1 LKNTGRGRKKVAIMV
16 SEKEF
21 WMAEKSVMTKSG
33 KSNQKKRTATTTK
46 YQPLP
51 VDTQTMA
58 SQKVFDAIPLAIVSV
73 DWKGQIQYMNRTA
86 KSLLGELPQQL
97 KLEEWTQTIGLYL
110 DDGRIPFPEQQL
122 PLLRALRGEHVQE
135 PEELILRKPGEE
147 KGIWIAISAELL
159 RDENGNV
166 DGAIAIIRNIHYR
179 KQIELSR
186 ERQIKRTDALYRLSR
201 TVAEAG
207 NDLYKITHL
216 ATRFTAEEIGDAS
229 ILTLLNPS
237 GDKLRIAAFHDT
249 TPRAQALLRKSLTPD
264 YEYDPTQALAG
275 GVLKSGEPVLIPSL
289 PPEQLKVITLPAFQ
303 EFVDEVGIDSVL
315 VVPLMGRSGV
325 VGTIHLLRHRGNR
338 SFNVDDQSF
347 LTDIAYRIALAIE
360 NCRLFESL
368 HAEITERLSAKQALE
383 ISEARFR
390 SIFESVTVGIKVLD
404 LDGKILQTNYAFQS
418 MVGYT
423 ENELA
428 GNPFYQFLYPEDVR
442 QAKRLFEGAKVN
454 GTSFFRFEHRTIHR
468 DQSIVWVKTV
478 FTVIRQGTKTD
489 DPALVVGIVE
499 NITEQKRLE
508 LEMAEL
514 NSRLQNSME
523 LERLRLAQE
532 LHDNP
537 MQSLYSAIYRIEE
550 LRGTVEP
557 KLKDALGDVKQH
569 IQNVLQDLRATAK
582 ELRPPTIFNFGLEN
596 AIRSHANDILEKHP
610 NLNIYLSL
618 AHDRQI
624 LPEKVR
630 LALFR
635 IFQQSIANVIRH
647 SKATEVHVRFSFDA
661 EEAHLEIKDNGRGF
675 NVPSNWIDFVRQ
687 GHYGLAGAAER
698 ANTLGGVFRVQSKPG
713 KSTIIHVTIPW
724 KDSLE

>member
-1 LKNTGRGRKKVAIMV
+1 MV
-16 SEKEF
+16 
-21 WMAEKSVMTKSG
+21 EKSVMTKSG
-33 KSNQKKRTATTTK
+33 KSNQKKQAATT

-51 VDTQTMA
+51 LDGQTMA
-58 SQKVFDAIPLAIVSV
+58 SQKIFEAIPLAIVSV
-73 DWKGQIQYMNRTA
+73 DWNGQIQYMNKAA
-86 KSLLGELPQQL
+86 KTLLGEPNPHL
-97 KLEEWTQTIGLYL
+97 KLEEWAQSFGLYL
-110 DDGRIPFPEQQL
+110 DDGIMPFPDQKL
-122 PLLRALRGEHVQE
+122 PLLRALRGEEVRE
-135 PEELILRKPGEE
+135 PEEMILRKEGSD
-147 KGIWIAISAELL
+147 KGIWISMSAELL

-166 DGAIAIIRNIHYR
+166 DGAIGLIREIDYR
-179 KQIELSR
+179 KQIELAR
-186 ERQIKRTDALYRLSR
+186 EKQIKRTEALYRFSHDI
-201 TVAEAG
+201 AEAG
-207 NDLYKITHL
+207 NELNRIMNLVAKFST
-216 ATRFTAEEIGDAS
+216 EVIGDLGLIS
-229 ILTLLNPS
+229 LLNAN
-237 GDKLRIAAFHDT
+237 GDRLKIGAFYDISPTGQAIMRKLFE
-249 TPRAQALLRKSLTPD
+249 PD
-264 YEYDPTQALAG
+264 FEYDHSKTLAG
-275 GVLKSGEPVLIPSL
+275 SVVRSGEPLLIPSI
-289 PPEQLKVITLPAFQ
+289 PPEQLKAVTLPAMQ
-303 EFVDEVGIDSVL
+303 EFIDAVGIESIL
-315 VVPLMGRSGV
+315 IVPLSGRSGV
-325 VGTIHLLRHRGNR
+325 VGTLSLSRHRG
-338 SFNVDDQSF
+338 SKPFSAEDQSF
-347 LTDIAYRIALAIE
+347 LTDIAYRAALGIE

-383 ISEARFR
+383 MSEARFR

-404 LDGKILQTNYAFQS
+404 LEGKILQTNYAFQS

-423 ENELA
+423 EEELA
-428 GNPFYQFLYPEDVR
+428 GNPFYKFLHPEDVR
-442 QAKRLFEGAKVN
+442 QAMKLFQDAKAK

-478 FTVIRQGTKTD
+478 FTVIKRGDESDKPD
-489 DPALVVGIVE
+489 LVVGIVE

-550 LRGTVEP
+550 LRGTAEP

-618 AHDRQI
+618 AHDRQM

-661 EEAHLEIKDNGRGF
+661 EEAHLEIKDNGKGF
-675 NVPSNWIDFVRQ
+675 EVPTNWIDFVRQ

-698 ANTLGGVFRVQSKPG
+698 ATTLGGVFRVKSEPG
-713 KSTIIHVTIPW
+713 SSTTIQVTIPW

>member
-1 LKNTGRGRKKVAIMV
+1 
-16 SEKEF
+16 
-21 WMAEKSVMTKSG
+21 MTKSA
-33 KSNQKKRTATTTK
+33 KSTQKKRTTTK
-46 YQPLP
+46 YEPMPGDGQAI
-51 VDTQTMA
+51 A

-73 DWKGQIQYMNRTA
+73 DWKGHIQYLNKAA
-86 KSLLGELPQQL
+86 KPLLGEPDPQL
-97 KLEEWTQTIGLYL
+97 KLEDWPEHFGLYL
-110 DDGRIPFPEQQL
+110 DDGVIPFPEQQL
-122 PLLRALRGEHVQE
+122 PLRRALRGENVPE
-135 PEELILRKPGEE
+135 PEEMILRKPGEE
-147 KGIWIAISAELL
+147 KGIWIAMAAELL

-166 DGAIAIIRNIHYR
+166 DGAIAIIRDVNYR

-186 ERQIKRTDALYRLSR
+186 EKQVRRTDALYRLSR

-207 NDLYKITHL
+207 NDLYKITHF
-216 ATRFTAEEIGDAS
+216 ATRFTAKEIGNTS

-237 GDKLRIAAFHDT
+237 GDKLRIEAFHAT
-249 TPRAQALLRKSLTPD
+249 NPRAQALLRKSTPSD
-264 YEYDPTQALAG
+264 YEYDPSQALAG
-275 GVLKSGEPVLIPSL
+275 GVLKSGEPVLIPAL
-289 PPEQLKVITLPAFQ
+289 PSEQLKAIALPAFQ
-303 EFVDEVGIDSVL
+303 EFIDEIGIESVL

-325 VGTIHLLRHRGNR
+325 VGTIHLLRHRGNPA
-338 SFNVDDQSF
+338 FNVDDQSF
-347 LTDIAYRIALAIE
+347 LTDIAYRVALAIE

-368 HAEITERLSAKQALE
+368 HAEITERLSAKQALA

-404 LDGKILQTNYAFQS
+404 LDGKILQTNDAFQK
-418 MVGYT
+418 MVGYA
-423 ENELA
+423 EEELA
-428 GNPFYQFLYPEDVR
+428 GNPFYKFIHPDDVR
-442 QAKRLFEGAKVN
+442 SALKLFQDAKAN
-454 GTSFFRFEHRTIHR
+454 GTSYFRFEHRTVHR
-468 DQSIVWVKTV
+468 DQSIVWVKTI
-478 FTVIRQGTKTD
+478 FTVIKREEEAE

-537 MQSLYSAIYRIEE
+537 MQSLYSAIYQIEE
-550 LRGTVEP
+550 LRGSAEP

-661 EEAHLEIKDNGRGF
+661 EEAHLEIRDNGRGF
-675 NVPSNWIDFVRQ
+675 EVPSNWIEFVRQ

-698 ANTLGGVFRVQSKPG
+698 ANTLGGIFKVKSKPG
-713 KSTIIHVTIPW
+713 NSTTIQVTIPW
-724 KDSLE
+724 KDSVE

>member
-1 LKNTGRGRKKVAIMV
+1 MI
-16 SEKEF
+16 EKP
-21 WMAEKSVMTKSG
+21 VMTKSR
-33 KSNQKKRTATTTK
+33 KSSPKKHTTNKIQT
-46 YQPLP
+46 LP
-51 VDTQTMA
+51 VDGQTT
-58 SQKVFDAIPLAIVSV
+58 SSRNIFEAIPLAIVSV
-73 DWKGQIQYMNRTA
+73 DREGQIQYMNKAA
-86 KSLLGELPQQL
+86 KALLGEPEPHLKFATWPQSF
-97 KLEEWTQTIGLYL
+97 GLYL
-110 DDGRIPFPEQQL
+110 DDGVMLFPPQNL
-122 PLLRALRGEHVQE
+122 PLVRALRGEEVRE
-135 PEELILRKPGEE
+135 PEEMILRKQGND
-147 KGIWIAISAELL
+147 KGIWISMSAELL

-166 DGAIAIIRNIHYR
+166 DGAIALIRDIDYR

-186 ERQIKRTDALYRLSR
+186 EKQTKRTEALYRFSHDI
-201 TVAEAG
+201 AEAG
-207 NDLYKITHL
+207 NDLNRIMNLVVKF
-216 ATRFTAEEIGDAS
+216 AAEVMGDLCLLS
-229 ILTLLNPS
+229 LLNTN
-237 GDKLRIAAFHDT
+237 GDKLKVGAFYDV
-249 TPRAQALLRKSLTPD
+249 TPTGQALLRKQFEPEF
-264 YEYDPTQALAG
+264 EYDHSKTLG
-275 GVLKSGEPVLIPSL
+275 GSVIRSGEPLLIPSI
-289 PPEQLKVITLPAFQ
+289 PPEQLKAFTLPVLQ
-303 EFVDEVGIDSVL
+303 EFIDSVGL
-315 VVPLMGRSGV
+315 ESVLIVPLIGRIGV
-325 VGTIHLLRHRGNR
+325 VGTLSLSRHRG
-338 SFNVDDQSF
+338 SKPFNVEDQSF
-347 LTDIAYRIALAIE
+347 LRDIAYRTALAIE

-383 ISEARFR
+383 LSEARFR

-404 LDGKILQTNYAFQS
+404 LEGKILQTNYAFQS
-418 MVGYT
+418 MVGYR
-423 ENELA
+423 EDELA
-428 GNPFYQFLYPEDVR
+428 GNPFYKFLHPDDVR
-442 QAKRLFEGAKVN
+442 KATKLFQDAKVK
-454 GTSFFRFEHRTIHR
+454 GTSFFHFEHRTIHR

-478 FTVIRQGTKTD
+478 FTVIKRENEMNK
-489 DPALVVGIVE
+489 PNLVVGIVE

-514 NSRLQNSME
+514 NSRLQSSME

-550 LRGTVEP
+550 LRGTADP
-557 KLKDALGDVKQH
+557 NLKDALGDVKQH

-647 SKATEVHVRFSFDA
+647 AKATEVHVRFSFDA
-661 EEAHLEIKDNGRGF
+661 EEAHLEIKDNGKGF
-675 NVPSNWIDFVRQ
+675 EVPSNWIDFVRQ

-698 ANTLGGVFRVQSKPG
+698 ANTLGGVFIVKSKPEN
-713 KSTIIHVTIPW
+713 STTIQVTIPW

>member
-1 LKNTGRGRKKVAIMV
+1 MV
-16 SEKEF
+16 
-21 WMAEKSVMTKSG
+21 EKSVMTKSE
-33 KSNQKKRTATTTK
+33 KSKQKKQAATPTEFQT
-46 YQPLP
+46 LP
-51 VDTQTMA
+51 VDGQTMS
-58 SQKVFDAIPLAIVSV
+58 SQKIFEAIPLAIVSV
-73 DWKGQIQYMNRTA
+73 NWQGQIQYMNKAA
-86 KSLLGELPQQL
+86 KALLGEPDQQL
-97 KLEEWTQTIGLYL
+97 KLEEWSESFGLYL
-110 DDGRIPFPEQQL
+110 DDGVTLFPAQKL
-122 PLLRALRGEHVQE
+122 PLIRALRGEEVRE
-135 PEELILRKPGEE
+135 PDEMLLRKEGNQ
-147 KGIWIAISAELL
+147 KGTWIAMSAELL

-166 DGAIAIIRNIHYR
+166 DGAIALIRDIHYR
-179 KQIELSR
+179 KQIELAR
-186 ERQIKRTDALYRLSR
+186 EKQSKRTEALYRFSHGI
-201 TVAEAG
+201 AEAG
-207 NDLYKITHL
+207 NDLNRIMNLVVK
-216 ATRFTAEEIGDAS
+216 FTAEVIGDLS
-229 ILTLLNPS
+229 LLSLLNTS
-237 GDKLRIAAFHDT
+237 GDKLRISAFYDVLPTGHS
-249 TPRAQALLRKSLTPD
+249 LLRKLFEPEF
-264 YEYDPTQALAG
+264 EYDHAKTLG
-275 GVLKSGEPVLIPSL
+275 GSVIRSGEPLLIPSI
-289 PPEQLKVITLPAFQ
+289 PPEQLKAVTLPAFQ
-303 EFVDEVGIDSVL
+303 ELIDSVGL
-315 VVPLMGRSGV
+315 ESVLIVPLIGRSGV
-325 VGTIHLLRHRGNR
+325 VGTLSLSRHG
-338 SFNVDDQSF
+338 SSKPYNVEDQSF
-347 LTDIAYRIALAIE
+347 LTDIAYRTALAIE

-390 SIFESVTVGIKVLD
+390 SIFESVTVGVKVLD
-404 LDGKILQTNYAFQS
+404 LEGNILQTNYAFQS
-418 MVGYT
+418 MVGYR
-423 ENELA
+423 EDELV
-428 GNPFYQFLYPEDVR
+428 GNLFYKFLHPDDVR
-442 QAKRLFEGAKVN
+442 QAIKLFQDAKVK
-454 GTSFFRFEHRTIHR
+454 GTSYFRFEHRTIHR

-478 FTVIRQGTKTD
+478 FTVIKRGDETNK
-489 DPALVVGIVE
+489 PALVVGIVE

-550 LRGTVEP
+550 LRGTAEP

-610 NLNIYLSL
+610 TLNIYLSL

-647 SKATEVHVRFSFDA
+647 SRATEVHVRFSFDA

-675 NVPSNWIDFVRQ
+675 EVPSNWIDFVRQ

-698 ANTLGGVFRVQSKPG
+698 ANTLGGIFKVQSNPG
-713 KSTIIHVTIPW
+713 NSTTIQVTIPW
-724 KDSLE
+724 KDSIE

>member
-1 LKNTGRGRKKVAIMV
+1 MV
-16 SEKEF
+16 
-21 WMAEKSVMTKSG
+21 EKSIMTKSG
-33 KSNQKKRTATTTK
+33 KSKQNKRAATT
-46 YQPLP
+46 YEP
-51 VDTQTMA
+51 VPADAQTIA

-73 DWKGQIQYMNRTA
+73 DWKGHIQYMNRAA
-86 KSLLGELPQQL
+86 KSLLGEPGPQL
-97 KLEEWTQTIGLYL
+97 KLEDWPQTFGLYL
-110 DDGRIPFPEQQL
+110 DDGVVPFPDVQL
-122 PLLRALRGEHVQE
+122 PLMRALRGEVAQE
-135 PEELILRKPGEE
+135 PEEIILRKAGDE
-147 KGIWIAISAELL
+147 KGTWISMSAELL
-159 RDENGNV
+159 RDENGNI
-166 DGAIAIIRNIHYR
+166 DGAIAIVRDIHYR

-186 ERQIKRTDALYRLSR
+186 EKQIKRTDALYRLSR
-201 TVAEAG
+201 MVAEAG
-207 NDLYKITHL
+207 NDLHKITHL
-216 ATRFTAEEIGDAS
+216 ATHFTAEEIGNTSLLA
-229 ILTLLNPS
+229 LLNPS
-237 GDKLRIAAFHDT
+237 GEKLRIVSFYDT
-249 TPRAQALLRKSLTPD
+249 NPKVQALLRKSLPSD
-264 YEYDPTQALAG
+264 YEYDPSQALAG
-275 GVLKSGEPVLIPSL
+275 GVLKSGQPVLIPSL
-289 PPEQLKVITLPAFQ
+289 LPEHLKAISLPAFQ
-303 EFVDEVGIDSVL
+303 EFIDEVGVESVL

-325 VGTIHLLRHRGNR
+325 VGTIHVLRHRG
-338 SFNVDDQSF
+338 SKAVDVEDQSF

-383 ISEARFR
+383 MSEARFR

-404 LDGKILQTNYAFQS
+404 LEGKILQTNYAFQA
-418 MVGYT
+418 MVGYG
-423 ENELA
+423 EEELA
-428 GNPFYQFLYPEDVR
+428 GNPFYKFLHPDDVR
-442 QAKRLFEGAKVN
+442 QASRLFQDAKVN
-454 GTSFFRFEHRTIHR
+454 GTSYFRFEHRTIHR
-468 DQSIVWVKTV
+468 DQSIVWVKTI
-478 FTVIRQGTKTD
+478 FTVIKKGNQTD
-489 DPALVVGIVE
+489 EPALVVGIVE
-499 NITEQKRLE
+499 NITDQKRLE

-550 LRGTVEP
+550 LRGAADD
-557 KLKDALGDVKQH
+557 KLKDALADVKQH

-610 NLNIYLSL
+610 DLNIYLSL

-661 EEAHLEIKDNGRGF
+661 EEAHLEIRDNGKGF
-675 NVPSNWIDFVRQ
+675 DVPPNWIDFVRQ

-698 ANTLGGVFRVQSKPG
+698 ATTLGGVFKVHSKPG
-713 KSTIIHVTIPW
+713 NTTTIQVTIPW

>member
-1 LKNTGRGRKKVAIMV
+1 
-16 SEKEF
+16 
-21 WMAEKSVMTKSG
+21 MAKSG
-33 KSNQKKRTATTTK
+33 KSNQKKQTATIAK

-51 VDTQTMA
+51 VDGQTIA
-58 SQKVFDAIPLAIVSV
+58 SQKVIDAIPIAIVSV
-73 DWKGQIQYMNRTA
+73 DWNGQILNLNRAA
-86 KSLLGELPQQL
+86 KSLLGEPEQFL
-97 KLEEWTQTIGLYL
+97 KLEEWTQKFGLYL
-110 DDGRIPFPEQQL
+110 DDGKVPFPAQQL
-122 PLLRALRGEHVQE
+122 PLLRALRGETIQE
-135 PEELILRKPGEE
+135 PEEMILRNPGAER
-147 KGIWIAISAELL
+147 GTWISMSAEVL

-166 DGAIAIIRNIHYR
+166 EGAIAIIRDIHYR

-186 ERQIKRTDALYRLSR
+186 ERQIRRTDALYRLSR

-207 NDLYKITHL
+207 NDLHKITHL
-216 ATRFTAEEIGDAS
+216 ATHFTAEEIGDAS
-229 ILTLLNPS
+229 ILTLLNPT
-237 GDKLRIAAFHDT
+237 GDKLRIAAFYDP
-249 TPRAQALLRKSLTPD
+249 TPTAQALMRKSVAPD
-264 YEYDPTQALAG
+264 YEYDPSQALAG
-275 GVLKSGEPVLIPSL
+275 GVLRSGEPVLIPSL
-289 PPEQLKVITLPAFQ
+289 PPQQLKAITMPAFQ
-303 EFVDEVGIDSVL
+303 EFVDEVGIESVL

-325 VGTIHLLRHRGNR
+325 VGTIHLLRHRGSR
-338 SFNVDDQSF
+338 SFNVEDQSF

-383 ISEARFR
+383 MSEARFR

-404 LDGKILQTNYAFQS
+404 LEGKILQTNYAFQS

-423 ENELA
+423 EEELV
-428 GNPFYQFLYPEDVR
+428 GNPFYKFLHPEDVR
-442 QAKRLFEGAKVN
+442 QATRLFQDAKVN
-454 GTSFFRFEHRTIHR
+454 GTSYFRLEHRTLHR

-478 FTVIRQGTKTD
+478 FTVIKRGTETEK
-489 DPALVVGIVE
+489 PALVVGIVE

-550 LRGTVEP
+550 LRGTADP
-557 KLKDALGDVKQH
+557 DLKDALGDVKQH

-610 NLNIYLSL
+610 NLSIYLSL

-661 EEAHLEIKDNGRGF
+661 EEAHLEITDNGRGF
-675 NVPSNWIDFVRQ
+675 EVPSNWIDFVRQ

-698 ANTLGGVFRVQSKPG
+698 ANTLGGVFKVKSKPG
-713 KSTIIHVTIPW
+713 NSTIIQVTIPW
-724 KDSLE
+724 KDSIE

>member
-1 LKNTGRGRKKVAIMV
+1 MV
-16 SEKEF
+16 EKLV
-21 WMAEKSVMTKSG
+21 MAKSD
-33 KSNQKKRTATTTK
+33 KSNQKKQTATTTE

-51 VDTQTMA
+51 VDGQTVA

-73 DWKGQIQYMNRTA
+73 DWNVQIQYMTRA
-86 KSLLGELPQQL
+86 VKSLLGEPEQLL
-97 KLEEWTQTIGLYL
+97 KLEEWPQKFGLYL
-110 DDGRIPFPEQQL
+110 DDGIVPFPAQQL
-122 PLLRALRGEHVQE
+122 PLLRALRGENIQE
-135 PEELILRKPGEE
+135 PEEIILRGPGAE
-147 KGIWIAISAELL
+147 KGIWISMSAELL

-166 DGAIAIIRNIHYR
+166 DGAIAIIRDIHYR

-186 ERQIKRTDALYRLSR
+186 EKQIRRTDALYRLSR

-207 NDLYKITHL
+207 NDLHKITQL
-216 ATRFTAEEIGDAS
+216 ATHFTAEEIGDTS

-237 GDKLRIAAFHDT
+237 GDRLRIAAFYDS
-249 TPRAQALLRKSLTPD
+249 TPRAQALLRKSVTPD
-264 YEYDPTQALAG
+264 FEYDPSQALAG
-275 GVLKSGEPVLIPSL
+275 GVLRSGEPVLIPSL
-289 PPEQLKVITLPAFQ
+289 PPEQIKALTLPAFQ
-303 EFVDEVGIDSVL
+303 EFIDEVGIESML
-315 VVPLMGRSGV
+315 VVPLMGRGGV
-325 VGTIHLLRHRGNR
+325 VGTIHLLRHRGRR

-347 LTDIAYRIALAIE
+347 LTDIAYRVALAIE

-383 ISEARFR
+383 MSEARFR

-404 LDGKILQTNYAFQS
+404 LEGKILQTNYAFRS

-423 ENELA
+423 EEELI
-428 GNPFYQFLYPEDVR
+428 GNPFYKFLHPEDVR
-442 QAKRLFEGAKVN
+442 QATRLFQDAKAN
-454 GTSFFRFEHRTIHR
+454 GTSYFRFEHRTIHR

-478 FTVIRQGTKTD
+478 FTVIKRGNETD
-489 DPALVVGIVE
+489 KPAFVVGIVE

-550 LRGTVEP
+550 LRGTADP
-557 KLKDALGDVKQH
+557 NLKDALGDVKQH

-661 EEAHLEIKDNGRGF
+661 EEAHLEITDNGRGF
-675 NVPSNWIDFVRQ
+675 DVPSNWIDFVRQ

-698 ANTLGGVFRVQSKPG
+698 ANTLGGVFKVQSKPG
-713 KSTIIHVTIPW
+713 NSTTIQVTIPW
-724 KDSLE
+724 KDSIE

>member
-1 LKNTGRGRKKVAIMV
+1 
-16 SEKEF
+16 
-21 WMAEKSVMTKSG
+21 MAEKSVMTKSG
-33 KSNQKKRTATTTK
+33 KSNQKKQTTTN

-51 VDTQTMA
+51 INSPTVA
-58 SQKVFDAIPLAIVSV
+58 SQKIFDAIPLALVSV
-73 DWKGQIQYMNRTA
+73 DWNGQIQYMNRAA
-86 KSLLGELPQQL
+86 KSLLGEPEPHLQ
-97 KLEEWTQTIGLYL
+97 LEEWPQKFGLYL
-110 DDGRIPFPEQQL
+110 DDGMVPFPGQKL
-122 PLLRALRGEHVQE
+122 PLLRALRGEDTSE
-135 PEELILRKPGEE
+135 AEEIILRKDGSG
-147 KGIWIAISAELL
+147 KGTWISVSAELL

-166 DGAIAIIRNIHYR
+166 DGAIAIIRDIDYR

-186 ERQIKRTDALYRLSR
+186 EKQIQRTEALYRFSHGI
-201 TVAEAG
+201 AEAG
-207 NDLYKITHL
+207 NDLNRIMNLVVK
-216 ATRFTAEEIGDAS
+216 FVAEVIGDLS
-229 ILTLLNPS
+229 MISLLNTG
-237 GDKLRIAAFHDT
+237 GDKLKVGAFQDT
-249 TPRAQALLRKSLTPD
+249 HPTGQALLRKLFEPD
-264 YEYDPTQALAG
+264 FEYEHAKTLAG
-275 GVLKSGEPVLIPSL
+275 SVIRSGEPLLIPSI
-289 PPEQLKVITLPAFQ
+289 PEEQLKVVTLPTLK
-303 EFVDEVGIDSVL
+303 EFIDTVGLEIVL
-315 VVPLMGRSGV
+315 IVPLIGRSGV
-325 VGTIHLLRHRGNR
+325 VGTLSLSRHPG
-338 SFNVDDQSF
+338 SKPFNVEDQSF
-347 LTDIAYRIALAIE
+347 LTDIAYRTALAIE

-404 LDGKILQTNYAFQS
+404 LEGKILQTNYAFQS
-418 MVGYT
+418 MVGYH
-423 ENELA
+423 EEELA
-428 GNPFYQFLYPEDVR
+428 GNPFYKFLHPDDVR
-442 QAKRLFEGAKVN
+442 QATRLFQDAKVN
-454 GTSFFRFEHRTIHR
+454 GTSYFRFEHRTIHR

-478 FTVIRQGTKTD
+478 FTVIKRGSETD

-550 LRGTVEP
+550 LRGTADP
-557 KLKDALGDVKQH
+557 NLKDALGDVKQH

-596 AIRSHANDILEKHP
+596 AIRSHANDIVEKHP

-647 SKATEVHVRFSFDA
+647 AKATDVHVRFSFDA
-661 EEAHLEIKDNGRGF
+661 EEAHLEITDNGRGF
-675 NVPSNWIDFVRQ
+675 EVPSNWIDFVRQ

-698 ANTLGGVFRVQSKPG
+698 ANTLGGVFKVQSKPG
-713 KSTIIHVTIPW
+713 NSTTIQVTIPW
-724 KDSLE
+724 KDSIE